1 MEGRKSRQNVSTKI
15 NIDKNIFIIVFWGL
29 FLINNADVF
38 ILVSRAG
45 LATMFNV
52 AKNNDHATT
61 YSY

>member
-15 NIDKNIFIIVFWGL
+15 NIDKNIFIFVFWGL

-45 LATMFNV
+45 FATMFDV
-52 AKNNDHATT
+52 AQNDHATT
-61 YSY
+61 YAY